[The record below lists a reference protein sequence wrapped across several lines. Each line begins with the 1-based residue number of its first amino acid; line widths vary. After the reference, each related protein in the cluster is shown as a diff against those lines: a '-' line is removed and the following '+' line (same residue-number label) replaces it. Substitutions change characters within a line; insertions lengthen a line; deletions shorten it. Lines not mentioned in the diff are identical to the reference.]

1 MARIRGKDTGPEIA
15 VRKALH
21 AAGFRFRLHDSRLPG
36 RPDLVLPKWRSLIFV
51 HGCFW
56 HRHPDC
62 RFAYTPKSRVDFWE
76 GKFASNVARDARN
89 EAEAERLGW
98 HVIVIWECEAT
109 TPERIVATI
118 KARLPPAAPGQ
129 APQNPQRS

>member
-1 MARIRGKDTGPEIA
+1 MAAIRAKDTGPEIA

-21 AAGFRFRLHDSRLPG
+21 AAGFRFRLHDPRLPG
-36 RPDLVLPKWRSLIFV
+36 KPDLALPNWRTLIFV

-76 GKFASNVARDARN
+76 GKFAANVARDARKQ
-89 EAEAERLGW
+89 AEAEVLGW
-98 HVIVIWECEAT
+98 HVIVIWECEVT
-109 TPERIVATI
+109 TSERIVATI
-118 KARLPPAAPGQ
+118 KARLPSVAPGPIPRNQ
-129 APQNPQRS
+129 